1 MELEYTDGMCRD
13 RLFELPVNI
22 FNVFSCSMC
31 YKYLFHT
38 GNKLT
43 PQIEK
48 PWMLVPAESAR
59 THYSENFSVLADV
72 IDANYR
78 AFICN
83 SLNRDDCTRWVDCCQ
98 SAIRCCQK
106 QLRTPLSN
114 FTTGVFCPRTWDG
127 YSCFDDVLPSTRVQ
141 LSCPSYIE
149 HGSTSAFAYKDCTE
163 NGTWWVNPVTGSEWT
178 NYTTCVPKQDYHTVV
193 YVALACNILSLL
205 LLIPACSIFLGIR
218 QLRVQKRI
226 KLHICLFLSFI
237 FASLVTVTWDVAV
250 YMDRL
255 QNERINT
262 VMHRNSAGCK
272 LLYILTRY
280 VSTANFFWMFCEGF
294 YLHRLIVHAFSPSK
308 TLVPYYLF
316 GWVGAWIPSL
326 IYSIV
331 RATKQEYNSSCW
343 VHNIGPYEWLLY
355 TPNLLCIAA
364 NVLFLANILKI
375 LCFKLQMHPNEPSNY
390 RKALKATFVL
400 VPLFGLQQFLVIYR
414 PPPGTSLSFT
424 YEILQKV
431 IQNTQG
437 ATVALI
443 FCFFNGE
450 VYTYMRNCIGS
461 HIYIGTSSK
470 HHNRKN
476 SMSSAT
482 QVTSYTTSARR
493 NTKFNDNSDK
503 SYMPLSASSTT
514 QELTTP
520 TNGHVTFSV

>member
-1 MELEYTDGMCRD
+1 MEYTEGNCRD

-48 PWMLVPAESAR
+48 PWMLVPAENAR
-59 THYSENFSVLADV
+59 TQYADNFSVLADV
-72 IDANYR
+72 KDAKNR
-78 AFICN
+78 DVICN
-83 SLNRDDCTRWVDCCQ
+83 SLNRDDCTRWMDCCKA
-98 SAIRCCQK
+98 AIRCCQK
-106 QLRTPLSN
+106 QLSISQSN
-114 FTTGVFCPRTWDG
+114 VSSGLCPRTWDG
-127 YSCFDDVLPSTRVQ
+127 YSCFDDVMSSTRVQ

-149 HGSTSAFAYKDCTE
+149 HGSTSAYAYKDCTE

-205 LLIPACSIFLGIR
+205 FLIPACIIFLGIR

-226 KLHICLFLSFI
+226 KLHLCLFLSFI
-237 FASLVTVTWDVAV
+237 FASVVTITWDVAV
-250 YMDRL
+250 YLDRL
-255 QNERINT
+255 QNERTNT
-262 VMHRNSAGCK
+262 VMHQNSAGCK

-280 VSTANFFWMFCEGF
+280 VSTANFFWMFAEGL
-294 YLHRLIVHAFSPSK
+294 YLHRLIVHAFSPPR
-308 TLVPYYLF
+308 TLLPYYLF

-326 IYSIV
+326 IYSII

-355 TPNLLCIAA
+355 TPNLICIGA

-375 LCFKLQMHPNEPSNY
+375 LCSKLQTHQNEPKNY

-414 PPPGTSLSFT
+414 PLPGTTLSFT

-431 IQNTQG
+431 VQNTQG
-437 ATVALI
+437 ATVAFI
-443 FCFFNGE
+443 FCFFNDE
-450 VYTYMRNCIGS
+450 VNTYMRNCIGS
-461 HIYIGTSSK
+461 YISIGTSSK
-470 HHNRKN
+470 NHNRKS
-476 SMSSAT
+476 SMSSST
-482 QVTSYTTSARR
+482 QITSYTSSAIQ
-493 NTKFNDNSDK
+493 NTKCNDNTGK
-503 SYMPLSASSTT
+503 SYIPLSASSTT